1 MKNIAITGGG
11 TGGHLSIARAFG
23 IECKKRGFNAIY
35 IGSTSGQDKAWF
47 ESSDIFSRAYFLQS
61 MGVVNKRGLGLLK
74 SLWLQI
80 KAVFK
85 ARAIL
90 KNHNIEAVISE
101 GGFSAGGASG
111 AAILARIPL
120 FIHEQNST
128 IGTLNKILAP
138 FAKAVF
144 GSFDLDLPNFV
155 RTAYPIDE
163 IFRQNARTR
172 REIRS
177 ILFLGGSQ
185 GAVAINDFALQLAQE
200 LIKCDIKI
208 IHQCG
213 KGDFE
218 RVKNAY
224 KAMGLDSSLDS
235 RESCESN
242 ADSSKILQDSSAD
255 ESKLDSRESNADSS
269 LDSQPL
275 KARFGDKITLFAF
288 DKNIAHY
295 ITKADLCVSRA
306 GASSL
311 WELVANRAPC
321 YFVPYPFAAK
331 NHQLYNALFLQKYG
345 LCEVARQRDL
355 SVGSFLSYLD
365 SADFAKISANLGD
378 FKSQNGAKEILD
390 LIIKRVK

>member
-11 TGGHLSIARAFG
+11 TGGHLSIARALG
-23 IECKKRGFNAIY
+23 VECAKRGFNVVY

-47 ESSDIFSRAYFLQS
+47 ESSDIFSYTYFLQS

-74 SLWLQI
+74 SLFLQI

-90 KNHNIEAVISE
+90 KNHKIEAVISV

-111 AAILARIPL
+111 AAILVRIPL

-128 IGTLNKILAP
+128 IGTLNKVLAP

-144 GSFDLDLPNFV
+144 GSFELNLPNFI

-163 IFRQNARTR
+163 IFSQTARIR
-172 REIRS
+172 GEIRT

-185 GAVAINDFALQLAQE
+185 GAVAINDFAISLAPQLLE
-200 LIKCDIKI
+200 RKIKI

-213 KGDFE
+213 GGDFE
-218 RVKNAY
+218 RVKRAY
-224 KAMGLDSSLDS
+224 CELDLRESSVASKIDSNKDS
-235 RESCESN
+235 RKSN
-242 ADSSKILQDSSAD
+242 ADSQ
-255 ESKLDSRESNADSS
+255 
-269 LDSQPL
+269 DSQPL
-275 KARFGDKITLFAF
+275 KAQFGDKITLFAF
-288 DKNIAHY
+288 DKNLSQY

-331 NHQLYNALFLQKYG
+331 NHQLTNALFLKKYG
-345 LCEVARQRDL
+345 LCEVVEQRDL
-355 SVGSFLSYLD
+355 SVSAFLSYLD
-365 SADFAKISANLGD
+365 SADFATISAKLANLNT
-378 FKSQNGAKEILD
+378 QNGAEEIINLILKD
-390 LIIKRVK
+390 L

>member
-11 TGGHLSIARAFG
+11 TGGHLSIARALG
-23 IECKKRGFNAIY
+23 VECAKRGFNVVY

-47 ESSDIFSRAYFLQS
+47 EGAEFFSHTYFLQS

-90 KNHNIEAVISE
+90 KNHNIEAVISV

-128 IGTLNKILAP
+128 IGTLNKVLAP

-144 GSFDLDLPNFV
+144 GSFELDLPNFV

-163 IFRQNARTR
+163 VFSQSARTR
-172 REIRS
+172 DKIRT

-185 GAVAINDFALQLAQE
+185 GAVAINDFAISLAPQLLKRE
-200 LIKCDIKI
+200 IKI

-224 KAMGLDSSLDS
+224 
-235 RESCESN
+235 
-242 ADSSKILQDSSAD
+242 
-255 ESKLDSRESNADSS
+255 SKLDLRESNADSQ
-269 LDSQPL
+269 DSQPL
-275 KARFGDKITLFAF
+275 KAQFSDKITLFAF
-288 DKNIAHY
+288 DKNVAHY
-295 ITKADLCVSRA
+295 ITQADLCVSRA

-311 WELVANRAPC
+311 WELVANRVPC

-331 NHQLYNALFLQKYG
+331 NHQLTNALFLRKYG
-345 LCEVARQRDL
+345 LCEVVEQRDL
-355 SVGSFLSYLD
+355 SVEAFLEYLD
-365 SADFAKISANLGD
+365 SADFAKISANLSD
-378 FKSQNGAKEILD
+378 FKSQNGAEEILD
-390 LIIKRVK
+390 LIIKRIQ

>member
-11 TGGHLSIARAFG
+11 TGGHLSIAMALG
-23 IECKKRGFNAIY
+23 VECAKRGFNVIY

-47 ESSDIFSRAYFLQS
+47 ESSDIFSHTYFLQS

-90 KNHNIEAVISE
+90 KNHKIEAVISV

-111 AAILARIPL
+111 AAILSRIPL

-128 IGTLNKILAP
+128 IGTLNKVLVP

-144 GSFDLDLPNFV
+144 GSFELDLPNFI

-163 IFRQNARTR
+163 IFRQTARTR
-172 REIRS
+172 DKIRT

-185 GAVAINDFALQLAQE
+185 GAVAINDFAISLAPQLLE
-200 LIKCDIKI
+200 RKIKI

-218 RVKNAY
+218 RVKKAY
-224 KAMGLDSSLDS
+224 SELDL
-235 RESCESN
+235 RESCT
-242 ADSSKILQDSSAD
+242 D
-255 ESKLDSRESNADSS
+255 SKLDSSKDLRKSNTDSQ
-269 LDSQPL
+269 DSQPL
-275 KARFGDKITLFAF
+275 KAQFGDKITLFAF
-288 DKNIAHY
+288 DKNLSHY
-295 ITKADLCVSRA
+295 LSKADLCVSRA

-331 NHQLYNALFLQKYG
+331 NHQLTNALFLKKYG
-345 LCEVARQRDL
+345 LCEVVEQKDL
-355 SVGSFLSYLD
+355 SVGAFLEYLD

-378 FKSQNGAKEILD
+378 FKSQNGAEEIIN
-390 LIIKRVK
+390 LILKKLQC

>member
-1 MKNIAITGGG
+1 MKNILITGGG
-11 TGGHLSIARAFG
+11 TGGHLSIARALG
-23 IECKKRGFNAIY
+23 VECAKRGLNVVY
-35 IGSTSGQDKAWF
+35 IGSTSGQDKVWF
-47 ESSDIFSRAYFLQS
+47 EGSEFFSHTYFLQS
-61 MGVVNKRGLGLLK
+61 MGVVNKRGFGLLK

-90 KNHNIEAVISE
+90 KNHKIEAVISV

-128 IGTLNKILAP
+128 IGTLNKVLAP

-144 GSFDLDLPNFV
+144 GSFDLNVPHFI

-163 IFRQNARTR
+163 IFSQNARTR
-172 REIRS
+172 GEIRT

-185 GAVAINDFALQLAQE
+185 GAVAINDFAISLAPQLLE
-200 LIKCDIKI
+200 RKIKI

-218 RVKNAY
+218 CVKKAY
-224 KAMGLDSSLDS
+224 SGLDS
-235 RESCESN
+235 CESIV
-242 ADSSKILQDSSAD
+242 DSSKISQDSRTD
-255 ESKLDSRESNADSS
+255 SKIDSQ
-269 LDSQPL
+269 DSQPL
-275 KARFGDKITLFAF
+275 KAQFGDKITLFAF
-288 DKNIAHY
+288 DKNLSQY

-331 NHQLYNALFLQKYG
+331 NHQLTNALFLKKYG
-345 LCEVARQRDL
+345 LCEVVEQRDL
-355 SVGSFLSYLD
+355 SVGAFLEYLD

-378 FKSQNGAKEILD
+378 FKSQNGAEEIIN
-390 LIIKRVK
+390 LILKKLKC